1 MKKKTV
7 RILSILVAALIC
19 FSCIGAPVAKA
30 EEIYY
35 TEEDFPDLWWHIA
48 FICDKNAD
56 FKLTTSELGYM
67 ESLNTMSDFSEF
79 SLKGIRLLYNISAL
93 EFTDYSLKYLEEI
106 SELKNL
112 QLLKI
117 INCRLTS
124 LPNLTEL
131 SNLNEID
138 FSGNYLTLNEI
149 RSKLP
154 PQFSDAEC
162 RAIADT
168 QSPFYQEIEANGIV
182 LSGDTLPD
190 TVLEVNGSYISVSR
204 FGEAYAPNA
213 KLEFPKTDEAFS
225 VYFNETEI
233 AFEETENSII
243 IDFMGNGNY
252 SIVTSENTTAEETTT
267 EPMTEE
273 TTTEPISEETTT
285 EPSSSE
291 TTAEIT
297 TETEATTTA
306 ESDSPDTGD
315 NSLVACL
322 SVFIITAAALF
333 ITAAGRKKTRC
344 N

>member
-1 MKKKTV
+1 ML
-7 RILSILVAALIC
+7 IAALIC

-35 TEEDFPDLWWHIA
+35 TEEDFPDLWWHIV
-48 FICDKNAD
+48 FTCDENAD

-67 ESLNTMSDFSEF
+67 ESINTMSDLSEF
-79 SLKGIRLLYNISAL
+79 SLKGIELLYNLSTL
-93 EFTDYSLKYLEEI
+93 TVDNYSLKDLEGI

-117 INCRLTS
+117 INCRLTC
-124 LPNLTEL
+124 LPDLTEL

-138 FSGNYLTLNEI
+138 FSGNHLTLKEI

-154 PQFSDAEC
+154 SQFSDAEC

-190 TVLEVNGSYISVSR
+190 TVFEVNGSYISVSR
-204 FGEAYAPNA
+204 FGEAYAPDA
-213 KLEFPKTDEAFS
+213 KLEFPKSDKVS
-225 VYFNETEI
+225 GVYFNENEI
-233 AFEETENSII
+233 DFEETENSII

-252 SIVTSENTTAEETTT
+252 SIVTSENTTAEEITT
-267 EPMTEE
+267 EPVTEE

-285 EPSSSE
+285 EPSSAE
-291 TTAEIT
+291 TTTETT

-306 ESDSPDTGD
+306 VCDSPDTGD
-315 NSLVACL
+315 NSLIPCL
-322 SVFIITAAALF
+322 SVFIITAAAIL
-333 ITAAGRKKTRC
+333 ITAAGRKKARY